1 MLAMEQKIIHVDLDA
16 FFCSVEELLDPSLI
30 GLPFAVGG
38 NTNGRGVVASAS
50 YAARQY
56 GVHSAMPSNQALRL
70 CPQLKFTH
78 RSHHLYSDYSDKVM
92 AILRD
97 YTPLFQQMSVDEAY
111 LDVSDLHQSAES
123 ISRQIQ
129 ARIDREIKLSTSM
142 GVATN
147 KLVAKIANDYGKSQ
161 VRTGKA
167 PHAITVIEPG
177 KEAEFLA
184 PLDIQC
190 MLGIGPK
197 TAEKMRSRGI
207 QTIGDLVLMDKKA
220 LTPIFG
226 NYALELREKAMGISH
241 SRVHSEH
248 ESQKSCSN
256 ETTFNSDST
265 DMNFLL
271 DILRSQAEKVGYRLR
286 WDGLAGSVVQIKLRY
301 SDFTTLTRQKALGI
315 LTNLDEEIYAAAA
328 ELFLNNLVRGR
339 PVRLIG
345 VGVSNLDS
353 PHRQMGLWDDAFQ
366 EKSKLATAID
376 SLKDRYGKTII
387 QRASQ
392 LEKSKEFRHNGVDE

>member
-1 MLAMEQKIIHVDLDA
+1 MERKIIHVDLDA

-30 GLPFAVGG
+30 GVPFAVGG
-38 NTNGRGVVASAS
+38 NTNGRGVVAAAS

-56 GVHSAMPSNQALRL
+56 GVYSAMPSNQAQRL

-78 RSHHLYSDYSDKVM
+78 NSHHLYSEYSDKVM
-92 AILRD
+92 AVLRD

-111 LDVSDLHQSAES
+111 LDLSDLRQSAES
-123 ISRQIQ
+123 IARQIQ

-147 KLVAKIANDYGKSQ
+147 KLVAKIANDFGKSR
-161 VRTGKA
+161 VHTGRP

-197 TAEKMRSRGI
+197 TAEKLRNRGI
-207 QTIGDLVLMDKKA
+207 QTIGDLAALDEKA
-220 LTPIFG
+220 LAPFFG
-226 NYALELREKAMGISH
+226 NYALELKEKALGISH
-241 SRVHSEH
+241 SRVTSEH

-256 ETTFNSDST
+256 ETTFNSDSV
-265 DMNFLL
+265 DINFLL
-271 DILRSQAEKVGYRLR
+271 EILRTQAEKVGYRLR
-286 WDGLAGSVVQIKLRY
+286 RDGLAGSVVQIKLRY
-301 SDFTTLTRQKALGI
+301 SDFTTFTRQKALGI

-328 ELFLNNLVRGR
+328 ELFLDNLVHGR
-339 PVRLIG
+339 PVRLLG

-353 PHRQMGLWDDAFQ
+353 PHRQMGLWNDAFQ
-366 EKSKLATAID
+366 EKSKLADAID
-376 SLKDRYGKTII
+376 SLKDRYGKKII

-392 LEKSKEFRHNGVDE
+392 LEKTKEIGHNGVDE

>member
-1 MLAMEQKIIHVDLDA
+1 MDRKIIHVDLDA

-30 GLPFAVGG
+30 GVPFAVGG

-56 GVHSAMPSNQALRL
+56 GVRSAMPSNQALRL

-92 AILRD
+92 AVLRD

-111 LDVSDLHQSAES
+111 LDVSDLRQSAES
-123 ISRQIQ
+123 TARQIQ

-147 KLVAKIANDYGKSQ
+147 KLVAKLANDYGKSQ
-161 VRTGKA
+161 VRTGRP

-197 TAEKMRSRGI
+197 TAEKLRSRGI
-207 QTIGDLVLMDKKA
+207 QTIGDLAAMDEKSLA
-220 LTPIFG
+220 PFFG
-226 NYALELREKAMGISH
+226 NYALELKEKAMGISH
-241 SRVHSEH
+241 SRVHFEH

-256 ETTFNSDST
+256 ETTFNSDSV
-265 DMNFLL
+265 DVNFLL
-271 DILRSQAEKVGYRLR
+271 DKLRSQAEKVGYRLR
-286 WDGLAGSVVQIKLRY
+286 RDGLAGSVVQIKLRY
-301 SDFTTLTRQKALGI
+301 SDFTTFTRQKELGI
-315 LTNLDEEIYAAAA
+315 LTNLDEEIYTAAVD
-328 ELFLNNLVRGR
+328 LFLSNLSRGR

-345 VGVSNLDS
+345 VGVSNLDT
-353 PHRQMGLWDDAFQ
+353 PHRQMGLWDDVFQ
-366 EKSKLATAID
+366 EKSKLANAID
-376 SLKDRYGKTII
+376 SLKDRYGKKII

-392 LEKSKEFRHNGVDE
+392 LEKSKDLGHNGVDE

>member
-1 MLAMEQKIIHVDLDA
+1 MERKIIHVDLDA

-30 GLPFAVGG
+30 GVSFAVGG
-38 NTNGRGVVASAS
+38 NTNGRGVVAAAS

-56 GVHSAMPSNQALRL
+56 GVYSAMPSNQAQRL

-78 RSHHLYSDYSDKVM
+78 NSHHLYSEYSDKVM
-92 AILRD
+92 AVLRD

-111 LDVSDLHQSAES
+111 LDLSDLRQSAES
-123 ISRQIQ
+123 IARQIQ

-147 KLVAKIANDYGKSQ
+147 KLVAKIANDFGKSR
-161 VRTGKA
+161 VHTGRP

-197 TAEKMRSRGI
+197 TAEKLRNRGI
-207 QTIGDLVLMDKKA
+207 QTIGDLAALDEKA
-220 LTPIFG
+220 LAPFFG
-226 NYALELREKAMGISH
+226 NYALELKEKALGISH
-241 SRVHSEH
+241 SRVTSEH

-256 ETTFNSDST
+256 ETTFNSDSV
-265 DMNFLL
+265 DVNFLL
-271 DILRSQAEKVGYRLR
+271 EILRTQAEKVGYRLR
-286 WDGLAGSVVQIKLRY
+286 RDGLAGSVVQIKLRY
-301 SDFTTLTRQKALGI
+301 SDFTTFTRQKALGI

-328 ELFLNNLVRGR
+328 ELFLDNLVHGR
-339 PVRLIG
+339 PVRLLG

-353 PHRQMGLWDDAFQ
+353 PHRQMGLWNDAFQ
-366 EKSKLATAID
+366 EKSKLADAID
-376 SLKDRYGKTII
+376 SLKDRYGKKII

-392 LEKSKEFRHNGVDE
+392 LEKTKEIGHNGVDE

>member
-1 MLAMEQKIIHVDLDA
+1 MERKIIHVDLDA

-30 GLPFAVGG
+30 GVPFAVGG
-38 NTNGRGVVASAS
+38 NTNGRGVVAAAS

-56 GVHSAMPSNQALRL
+56 GVYSAMPSNQAQRL
-70 CPQLKFTH
+70 CPHLKFTH
-78 RSHHLYSDYSDKVM
+78 SGHHLYSEYSDKVM
-92 AILRD
+92 AVLRD

-111 LDVSDLHQSAES
+111 LDLSDLRQSAES
-123 ISRQIQ
+123 IARQIQ
-129 ARIDREIKLSTSM
+129 ARIDREINLSTSM

-147 KLVAKIANDYGKSQ
+147 KLVAKIANDFGKSR
-161 VRTGKA
+161 VHTGRP

-197 TAEKMRSRGI
+197 TAEKLRNRGI
-207 QTIGDLVLMDKKA
+207 QTIGDLAALDEKA
-220 LTPIFG
+220 LAPFFG
-226 NYALELREKAMGISH
+226 NYALELKEKALGISH
-241 SRVHSEH
+241 SRVTSEH

-256 ETTFNSDST
+256 ETTFNSDSV
-265 DMNFLL
+265 DVNFLL
-271 DILRSQAEKVGYRLR
+271 EILRTQAEKVGYRLR
-286 WDGLAGSVVQIKLRY
+286 RDGLAGSVVQIKLRY
-301 SDFTTLTRQKALGI
+301 SDFTTFTRQKALGI

-328 ELFLNNLVRGR
+328 ELFLDNLVHGR
-339 PVRLIG
+339 PVRLLG

-353 PHRQMGLWDDAFQ
+353 PHRQMGLWNDAFQ
-366 EKSKLATAID
+366 EKSKLADAID
-376 SLKDRYGKTII
+376 SLKDRYGKKII

-392 LEKSKEFRHNGVDE
+392 LEKTKEIGHNGVDE

>member
-1 MLAMEQKIIHVDLDA
+1 MERKIIHVDLDA

-30 GLPFAVGG
+30 GVPFAVGG
-38 NTNGRGVVASAS
+38 NTNGRGVVAAAS

-56 GVHSAMPSNQALRL
+56 GVYSAMPSNQAQRL

-78 RSHHLYSDYSDKVM
+78 NSHHLYSEYSDKVM
-92 AILRD
+92 AVLRD

-111 LDVSDLHQSAES
+111 LDLSDLRQSAES
-123 ISRQIQ
+123 IARQIQ
-129 ARIDREIKLSTSM
+129 ARIDREINLSTSM

-147 KLVAKIANDYGKSQ
+147 KLVAKIANDFGKSR
-161 VRTGKA
+161 VHTGRP

-197 TAEKMRSRGI
+197 TAEKLRNRGI
-207 QTIGDLVLMDKKA
+207 QTIGDLAALDEKA
-220 LTPIFG
+220 LAPFFG
-226 NYALELREKAMGISH
+226 NYALELKEKALGISH
-241 SRVHSEH
+241 SRVTSEH

-256 ETTFNSDST
+256 ETTFNSDSV
-265 DMNFLL
+265 DVNFLL
-271 DILRSQAEKVGYRLR
+271 EILRTQAEKVGYRLR
-286 WDGLAGSVVQIKLRY
+286 RDGLAGSVVQIKLRY
-301 SDFTTLTRQKALGI
+301 SDFTTFTRQKALGI

-328 ELFLNNLVRGR
+328 ELFLDNLVHGR
-339 PVRLIG
+339 PVRLLG

-353 PHRQMGLWDDAFQ
+353 PHRQMGLWNDAFQ
-366 EKSKLATAID
+366 EKSKLADAID
-376 SLKDRYGKTII
+376 SLKDRYGKKII

-392 LEKSKEFRHNGVDE
+392 LEKTKEIGHNGVDE